1 MRRCLHC
8 RLTLGELIEVPGGLA
23 DAVVQQTLHR
33 FLGIVTKSVF
43 PALQLLS
50 ARELSSCLHCDPGDC
65 SCSGG
70 VRDVVQLRV
79 EMGGRGSH

>member
-1 MRRCLHC
+1 MQLSNKLC
-8 RLTLGELIEVPGGLA
+8 IDFGL
-23 DAVVQQTLHR
+23 Q
-33 FLGIVTKSVF
+33 LGIVTKSVF

-79 EMGGRGSH
+79 EMGRRGSH